1 MKKATATILTFLLTT
16 LLFSQTS
23 VSFYHLGNTT
33 YQNSAL
39 NPAWI
44 PNAKLFIGLPALSG
58 VHLHVNN
65 KLSYNDVFTKETSQV
80 TLDVDKVISN
90 LQDQNMSSIQ
100 ANINLF
106 HLGYTFGPGA
116 TISVFANERVE
127 SDFLAPKKLVEYV
140 WQGNDN
146 FLDEKIRIGQVGLQ
160 ASHFRE
166 IGIGYAYSATPQLD
180 FGLRAK
186 YMMGFANASTPAN
199 FKANLT
205 TSGEFF
211 QLDAELE
218 NAQLRTSGVDIYDG
232 SQGDLTSHLLGNAN
246 TGVAVDFGIDYD
258 LNRYYSVAVSVLD
271 LGWINWKE
279 NIKNQTVNDTTFTYR
294 GVNLDGVGD
303 IRQALEDSLFNKFN
317 TVETNETYKTWLAPR
332 AYVSWV
338 YHYDRNMD
346 FYGTVG
352 SRYLHGQFKMLYGGG
367 MTRRFGRI
375 FTGSL
380 SATKLPQQFFNVGAA
395 FAFHAG
401 PLQWYMAADHVIN
414 FSAPDFK
421 AIDFRI
427 GLNFQFR
434 GRDENLQSGGGSAFG
449 NGKPGTNGTLAGPK
463 GVDSRIFLGKRVKA
477 KKKDGIYSII
487 PKQKRRE
494 LKNKKSEKKGVSRS
508 SLNGRTGVKN
518 KNEE

>member
-1 MKKATATILTFLLTT
+1 MKKATATIFSILLAT

-33 YQNSAL
+33 FQNSSL

-44 PNAKLFIGLPALSG
+44 PDAKLFIGLPGLSG
-58 VHLHVNN
+58 VHLHANN
-65 KLSYNDVFTKETSQV
+65 KLSYNDLFTKETDQI
-80 TLDVDKVISN
+80 TLDVDKALSK
-90 LQDQNMSSIQ
+90 LQDQNLTSVQ
-100 ANINLF
+100 ANVNLF
-106 HLGYTFGPGA
+106 HLGYKFGPGA

-127 SDFLAPKKLVEYV
+127 VDVLYPKKLIDFA
-140 WQGNDN
+140 WNGNDN
-146 FLDEKIRIGQVGLQ
+146 FLDEKVRIGQVGVQ

-180 FGLRAK
+180 FGIRAK
-186 YMMGFANASTPAN
+186 YMMGFFNASTPAN

-211 QLDAELE
+211 QLDAELQ

-232 SQGDLTSHLLGNAN
+232 SVGDLGSHLTGNGN
-246 TGVAVDFGIDYD
+246 TGVAVDFGLDYD

-279 NIKNQTVNDTTFTYR
+279 NVVNQTLNDTTFTYR

-303 IRQALEDSLFNKFN
+303 IRQTLEDSLFNKFDPQ
-317 TVETNETYKTWLAPR
+317 ETNDTYKTWLAPR
-332 AYVSWV
+332 AYVSWI
-338 YHYDRNMD
+338 YHYSRNMD
-346 FYGTVG
+346 FYGTAG
-352 SRYLHGQFKMLYGGG
+352 TRYLHGQFKMLYGGG
-367 MTRRFGRI
+367 VTRRFGRV

-395 FAFHAG
+395 FAVQGG
-401 PLQWYMAADHVIN
+401 PVQLYMAADQIIN

-427 GLNFQFR
+427 GINFQFR
-434 GRDENLQSGGGSAFG
+434 GRDENLQSSGSVTTFA
-449 NGKPGTNGTLAGPK
+449 NGKPGSNGTLAGPK
-463 GVDSRIFLGKRVKA
+463 GVDSGIFLGKRVKA
-477 KKKDGIYSII
+477 KKKDGIYSVI
-487 PKQKRRE
+487 PKQRRRE
-494 LKNKKSEKKGVSRS
+494 IKARRSAKKRVSRT

-518 KNEE
+518 KNE